1 MIRNK
6 RMNQKSKPTIGVFF
20 GSRSPEHDISI
31 ITAELII
38 SGLKGLEY
46 PVIPVYF
53 AKDGTWYINEKLG
66 NLSFFQTDIWD
77 FKNWHRYW
85 LDLENSKEKIVLK
98 QKGIFGKK
106 ITVEVAFPAFHGQ
119 YGEDG
124 TIQGLWEIFNIPYV
138 GCDVSSSALAK
149 DKVFTKLIYKAKQIP
164 TTDFIYFYNFEWNAK
179 KEKILKEIQEK
190 LNYPLFVKPARLGS
204 SIGIKK
210 VKSQNELAEAIEV
223 ALHYDEKVL
232 VENGIENVRDLT
244 CAVLGDFKNPFVSL
258 VQESL
263 YDVDFFT
270 FEDKYLKGGGA
281 QTGKAQQKIVI
292 PAEIPEKITEEVQNL
307 AKEIFT
313 TFGCSGIS
321 RIDFLHDE
329 KENKLYANEIN
340 PLPGTLYHHLFKKS
354 GVELPQLLQ
363 KLIDLALER
372 QKEKQQLI
380 TTFSSSVLKQ
390 SNISNKLK
398 I

>member
-1 MIRNK
+1 M
-6 RMNQKSKPTIGVFF
+6 KSAKPTIGVFF

-53 AKDGTWYINEKLG
+53 AKDGTWYINEKLS

-77 FKNWHRYW
+77 FKNWHRYY

-106 ITVEVAFPAFHGQ
+106 ITIEVSFPAFHGQ

-124 TIQGLWEIFNIPYV
+124 TIQGLWDIFNIPYI
-138 GCDVSSSALAK
+138 GCSVSSSALAK

-164 TTDFIYFYNFEWNAK
+164 TTDFIYFYNFEWDIH

-190 LNYPLFVKPARLGS
+190 LHYPMFVKPSRLGS

-210 VKSQNELAEAIEV
+210 VKNRNELEEAIEV
-223 ALHYDEKVL
+223 ALHYDEKII

-244 CAVLGDFKNPFVSL
+244 CAVLGNSKDLFVSL

-263 YDVDFFT
+263 YETDFFT
-270 FEDKYLKGGGA
+270 FEDKYLKAGGA

-292 PAEIPEKITEEVQNL
+292 PAEIPSNLTEEIQKL
-307 AKEIFT
+307 AKEIFVM
-313 TFGCSGIS
+313 FDCSGIS
-321 RIDFLHDE
+321 RIDFLYDE

-354 GVELPQLLQ
+354 GIELPQLLQ
-363 KLIDLALER
+363 KLIDSAFER
-372 QKEKQQLI
+372 HREKQQLI
-380 TTFSSSVLKQ
+380 TTFNSSVLKQ
-390 SNISNKLK
+390 SNISNKFK

>member
-1 MIRNK
+1 M
-6 RMNQKSKPTIGVFF
+6 KSAKPTIGVFF

-53 AKDGTWYINEKLG
+53 AKDGTWYINEKLS

-77 FKNWHRYW
+77 FKNWHRYY

-106 ITVEVAFPAFHGQ
+106 ITIEVSFPAFHGQ

-124 TIQGLWEIFNIPYV
+124 TIQGLWEIFNIPYI
-138 GCDVSSSALAK
+138 GCSVSSSALAK

-164 TTDFIYFYNFEWNAK
+164 TTDFIYFYNFEWDIH

-190 LNYPLFVKPARLGS
+190 LHYPLFVKPSRLGS

-210 VKSQNELAEAIEV
+210 VKNRNELEEAIEV
-223 ALHYDEKVL
+223 ALHYDEKII

-244 CAVLGDFKNPFVSL
+244 CAVLGNSKDLFVSL

-263 YDVDFFT
+263 YETDFFT
-270 FEDKYLKGGGA
+270 FEDKYLKAGGA

-292 PAEIPEKITEEVQNL
+292 PAEIPNNLTEEIQKL
-307 AKEIFT
+307 AKEIFVM
-313 TFGCSGIS
+313 FGCSGIS
-321 RIDFLHDE
+321 RIDFLYDE
-329 KENKLYANEIN
+329 KENKLYTNEIN

-354 GVELPQLLQ
+354 GIELPQLLQ
-363 KLIDLALER
+363 KLIDSAFER
-372 QKEKQQLI
+372 HREKQQLI
-380 TTFSSSVLKQ
+380 TTFNSSVLKQ
-390 SNISNKLK
+390 SNISNKFK

>member
-1 MIRNK
+1 M
-6 RMNQKSKPTIGVFF
+6 KSAKPTIGVFF

-53 AKDGTWYINEKLG
+53 AKDGTWYINEKLS

-77 FKNWHRYW
+77 FKNWHRYY

-106 ITVEVAFPAFHGQ
+106 ITIEVSFPAFHGQ

-124 TIQGLWEIFNIPYV
+124 TIQGLWEIFNIPYI
-138 GCDVSSSALAK
+138 GCSVSSSALAK

-164 TTDFIYFYNFEWNAK
+164 TTDFIYFYNFEWDIH

-190 LNYPLFVKPARLGS
+190 LHYPLFVKPSRLGS

-210 VKSQNELAEAIEV
+210 VKNRNELEEAIEV
-223 ALHYDEKVL
+223 ALHYDEKII

-244 CAVLGDFKNPFVSL
+244 CAVLGNSKDLFVSL

-263 YDVDFFT
+263 YETDFFT
-270 FEDKYLKGGGA
+270 FEDKYLKAGGA

-292 PAEIPEKITEEVQNL
+292 PAEIPSNLTEEIQKL
-307 AKEIFT
+307 AKEIFVM
-313 TFGCSGIS
+313 FDCSGLS
-321 RIDFLHDE
+321 RIDFLYDE

-354 GVELPQLLQ
+354 GIELPQLLQ
-363 KLIDLALER
+363 KLIDSAFER
-372 QKEKQQLI
+372 HREKQQLI

-390 SNISNKLK
+390 SNISNKFK

>member
-1 MIRNK
+1 M
-6 RMNQKSKPTIGVFF
+6 KSAKPTIGVFF

-53 AKDGTWYINEKLG
+53 AKDGTWYINEKLS

-77 FKNWHRYW
+77 FKNWHRYY
-85 LDLENSKEKIVLK
+85 LDLENSKEKIILK

-106 ITVEVAFPAFHGQ
+106 ITIEVSFPAFHGQ

-124 TIQGLWEIFNIPYV
+124 TIQGLWEIFNIPYI
-138 GCDVSSSALAK
+138 GCSVSSSALAK

-164 TTDFIYFYNFEWNAK
+164 TTDFIYFYNFEWDIH

-190 LNYPLFVKPARLGS
+190 LHYPLFVKPSRLGS

-210 VKSQNELAEAIEV
+210 VKNRNELEEAIEV
-223 ALHYDEKVL
+223 ALHYDEKIM

-244 CAVLGDFKNPFVSL
+244 CAVLGNSKDLLVSL

-263 YDVDFFT
+263 YETDFFT
-270 FEDKYLKGGGA
+270 FEDKYLKAGGA

-292 PAEIPEKITEEVQNL
+292 PAEIPNNLTEEIQKL
-307 AKEIFT
+307 AKEIFVM
-313 TFGCSGIS
+313 FGCSGIS
-321 RIDFLHDE
+321 RIDFLYDE
-329 KENKLYANEIN
+329 KENKLYTNEIN

-354 GVELPQLLQ
+354 GIELPQLLQ
-363 KLIDLALER
+363 KLIDSAFER
-372 QKEKQQLI
+372 HREKQQLI
-380 TTFSSSVLKQ
+380 TTFNSSVLKQ
-390 SNISNKLK
+390 SNISNKFK

>member
-1 MIRNK
+1 
-6 RMNQKSKPTIGVFF
+6 MNRKKATIGVFF

-77 FKNWHRYW
+77 FKNWHRYY

-106 ITVEVAFPAFHGQ
+106 VVIEIAFPAFHGQ

-124 TIQGLWEIFNIPYV
+124 TIQGLWETFNVPYI
-138 GCDVSSSALAK
+138 GCDVSSCALAK
-149 DKVFTKLIYKAKQIP
+149 DKVFTKLIYQANQIP
-164 TTDFIYFYNFEWNAK
+164 TVNFVYFYNFEWNIQ
-179 KEKILKEIQEK
+179 KEKILKEIETK

-210 VKSQNELAEAIEV
+210 VKNQNELEEAIEV

-244 CAVLGDFKNPFVSL
+244 CAVLGNFKNPFVSL

-263 YDVDFFT
+263 YEVDFFT

-281 QTGKAQQKIVI
+281 QTGKARQKIVI
-292 PAEIPEKITEEVQNL
+292 PAEIPNKLTEEIQKL
-307 AKEIFT
+307 AKEIFIM
-313 TFGCSGIS
+313 FGGTGIS
-321 RIDFLHDE
+321 RIDFLYDE
-329 KENKLYANEIN
+329 EENKLYANEIN

-354 GVELPQLLQ
+354 GVEFPQLLQ

-372 QKEKQQLI
+372 HKEKQQLI
-380 TTFSSSVLKQ
+380 TTFNSSVLKS
-390 SNISNKLK
+390 SNLKEKLK
-398 I
+398 L

>member
-1 MIRNK
+1 M
-6 RMNQKSKPTIGVFF
+6 KSAKPTIGVFF
-20 GSRSPEHDISI
+20 CSRSPEHDISI

-53 AKDGTWYINEKLG
+53 AKDGTWYINEKLS

-77 FKNWHRYW
+77 FKNWHRYY
-85 LDLENSKEKIVLK
+85 LDLENSKEKIILK

-106 ITVEVAFPAFHGQ
+106 ITIEVSFPAFHGQ

-124 TIQGLWEIFNIPYV
+124 TIQGLWEIFNIPYI
-138 GCDVSSSALAK
+138 GCSVSSSALAK

-164 TTDFIYFYNFEWNAK
+164 TTDFIYFYNFEWDIH

-190 LNYPLFVKPARLGS
+190 LHYPLFVKPSRLGS

-210 VKSQNELAEAIEV
+210 VKNRNELEEAIEV
-223 ALHYDEKVL
+223 ALHYDEKIM

-244 CAVLGDFKNPFVSL
+244 CAVLGNSKDLLVSL

-263 YDVDFFT
+263 YETDFFT
-270 FEDKYLKGGGA
+270 FEDKYLKAGGA

-292 PAEIPEKITEEVQNL
+292 PAEIPNNLTEEIQKL
-307 AKEIFT
+307 AKEIFVM
-313 TFGCSGIS
+313 FGCSGIS
-321 RIDFLHDE
+321 RIDFLYDE
-329 KENKLYANEIN
+329 KENKLYTNEIN

-354 GVELPQLLQ
+354 GIELPQLLQ
-363 KLIDLALER
+363 KLIDSAFER
-372 QKEKQQLI
+372 HREKQQLI
-380 TTFSSSVLKQ
+380 TTFNSSVLKQ
-390 SNISNKLK
+390 SNISNKFK